1 MSPRVELEQQFRNLS
16 DEELIARGSSGELT
30 ELAQEVGNAEART
43 RGLRFKPLTVV
54 TDYQATEPG
63 VYHGDM

>member
-1 MSPRVELEQQFRNLS
+1 MSQRDELEQVFRNLS
-16 DEELIARGSSGELT
+16 DEELIARGSSGDLT
-30 ELAQEVGNAEART
+30 ELAQEVANAEART
-43 RGLRFKPLTVV
+43 RGLSFKPLTVV

>member
-30 ELAQEVGNAEART
+30 ELAQEVANAEART
-43 RGLRFKPLTVV
+43 RGLSFRQRTVV
-54 TDYQATEPG
+54 TDEQVTEPG
-63 VYHGDM
+63 VYHGDT